1 MSAPSVSVVICA
13 HTEERW
19 DDTLAAAASV
29 RRQSY
34 AAKELI
40 VVVDHNPRLYH
51 RLKSALPGATVTE
64 NREEPGLSGGR
75 NTGVALAAGEIVA
88 FLDDDAVAEPDWLK
102 FLVDA
107 YSDPA
112 VAGVGGLTL
121 PLWDGE
127 RPSWFPREFDWVVG
141 CSYTGLPTQRTEIR
155 NPIGTNMAFR
165 RAALTSV
172 GGFVDGIGRIG
183 TVPLGCEETELAI
196 RVRDVTGGRVLHVP
210 EARVQHRVPA
220 TRVTWRYFVSRCWA
234 EGLSKAHVAAR
245 VGSGPALASER
256 RYATRTLPRGAGR
269 GVRDAVRGDPG
280 GVARASAI
288 VSGLAV
294 TSLGY
299 AVGVWRLR
307 TQIPRRH
314 GAADRLT

>member
-1 MSAPSVSVVICA
+1 MGIEAIRA
-13 HTEERW
+13 Q
-19 DDTLAAAASV
+19 TLPPG
-29 RRQSY
+29 
-34 AAKELI
+34 EI
-40 VVVDHNPRLYH
+40 VLSVDHNAELQRRARRAFPDVVVVG
-51 RLKSALPGATVTE
+51 SE
-64 NREEPGLSGGR
+64 DEQGLSGAR
-75 NTGVALAAGEIVA
+75 NSGLRRARGDVVA
-88 FLDDDAVAEPDWLK
+88 FLDDDARPEPTWLEALTEV
-102 FLVDA
+102 FA
-107 YSDPA
+107 DPA
-112 VAGVGGLTL
+112 IVGAGGLAL
-121 PLWDGE
+121 PEWVDGP
-127 RPSWFPREFDWVVG
+127 RPEWLPAEMYWVVG